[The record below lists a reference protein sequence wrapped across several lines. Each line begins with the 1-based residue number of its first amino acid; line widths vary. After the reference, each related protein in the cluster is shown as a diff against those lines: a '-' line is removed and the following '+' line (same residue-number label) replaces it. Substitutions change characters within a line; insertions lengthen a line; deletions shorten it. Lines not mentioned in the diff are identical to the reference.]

1 MCSCI
6 NRMCIKHL
14 LHAPD
19 IGGGPGP
26 GHCAGNLTY
35 MMQVNLLKAL
45 GIGYLMFIFFQEDLD
60 AGRATLGVNSLL
72 SSSSSVTLKVM
83 LDVMAYTERADWE

>member
-1 MCSCI
+1 
-6 NRMCIKHL
+6 MCIKHL

-35 MMQVNLLKAL
+35 MMQVNLLKSL
-45 GIGYLMFIFFQEDLD
+45 GIGYLMFIFLQEDLN
-60 AGRATLGVNSLL
+60 AGRATMGVKFPSFFFIISHLESNVGCDGTYRESRLGVR
-72 SSSSSVTLKVM
+72 KKHG
-83 LDVMAYTERADWE
+83 